1 MNRLVKRNGQPL
13 SYHVHQALR
22 TWQDAQKYFDAVS
35 DPDLVDVAIY
45 DMEAARR
52 RYMYMLKCVKQGQ

>member
-1 MNRLVKRNGQPL
+1 MLKPNKREDTFSKNVKE
-13 SYHVHQALR
+13 ALR
-22 TWQDAQKYFDAVS
+22 NWQDAQKYFEAVS

-52 RYMYMLKCVKQGQ
+52 RYMYMLKCIRQGR